1 MEVFRRAGRRD
12 HLQIQKVMQQKKIF
26 VTMRHGRKYPCPD
39 KAFPGSGRRCAQ
51 GLLQAVC
58 GAAAIPVPCPVR
70 GRRRK
75 MRKLRGASAK
85 GISGAGDGPACRRG
99 GHGPGW
105 ACCPRGGVP
114 GGETHGAA
122 QACWAG
128 PCAAVAAVAG
138 DGAAVARRWRVVIP
152 GVIVMHTACPQDE
165 EPGEQD
171 QGQDMQEP
179 DKSGM
184 RTHRHSLVPSRIA
197 PPAKEQK
204 RPRA

>member
-1 MEVFRRAGRRD
+1 MEVFRRAGRGD
-12 HLQIQKVMQQKKIF
+12 HLQIQKVMQQKKNF
-26 VTMRHGRKYPCPD
+26 VKMRHGRKYPCPD

-75 MRKLRGASAK
+75 MRKLRELPQRGSA
-85 GISGAGDGPACRRG
+85 ARG
-99 GHGPGW
+99 M
-105 ACCPRGGVP
+105 VP
-114 GGETHGAA
+114 
-122 QACWAG
+122 
-128 PCAAVAAVAG
+128 PVVAAVMDRDGLVVPVAG
-138 DGAAVARRWRVVIP
+138 FRAGRHMGRRRRLAGLDPVRRWRRLPVMARRWRVVIP
-152 GVIVMHTACPQDE
+152 GGIVMHTACPQDE

-204 RPRA
+204 RLRA

>member
-1 MEVFRRAGRRD
+1 MEVFRRAGRGD

-105 ACCPRGGVP
+105 ACCPRDGVP
-114 GGETHGAA
+114 GGETHGVAA

-128 PCAAVAAVAG
+128 PCAAVAAD
-138 DGAAVARRWRVVIP
+138 DGNGTAALTYAWRVVR
-152 GVIVMHTACPQDE
+152 GDATQAVFADPQAAETTVTVNAKGRYAFLLRVSDGE
-165 EPGEQD
+165 RTTDGEP
-171 QGQDMQEP
+171 
-179 DKSGM
+179 
-184 RTHRHSLVPSRIA
+184 I
-197 PPAKEQK
+197 
-204 RPRA
+204 